1 MIRRRA
7 FTLIEL
13 MVVIAIVGILAALL
27 LPALA
32 RAKES
37 GRRAACSSNLRQLAI
52 AVTLYTT
59 DHDNL
64 YPPRKLYEA
73 WPFQFQPDYLNV
85 DVLLCPT
92 EGLPTGTG
100 DPRDADNAPRSY
112 IMNNF
117 SDYFF
122 ATLPATDWKSFTK
135 GNYPGSLSESAVT
148 DPTETILF
156 GEKKSGRPDFY
167 VDVKSP
173 LFREPE
179 VTEQRRHNTSPGDPE
194 SGGSNHAYLDG
205 SVRYTRFG
213 RTLCPVNE
221 WAVTASARTNLA
233 ICIYRK

>member
-1 MIRRRA
+1 MSRRRA

-13 MVVIAIVGILAALL
+13 LVVIAIVGILAALL

-52 AVTLYTT
+52 SAALYTT
-59 DHDNL
+59 DHDGL
-64 YPPRKLYEA
+64 FPPRKLYQS
-73 WPFQFQPDYLNV
+73 WPSQFQPGYLNV

-100 DPRDADNAPRSY
+100 DPNDADNAPRSY

-117 SDYFF
+117 SDYFS
-122 ATLPATDWKSFTK
+122 ATLSLTDWRSFTK
-135 GNYPGSLSESAVT
+135 GNYPGSLKEVEILQ
-148 DPTETILF
+148 PTETILF
-156 GEKKSGRPDFY
+156 GEKKSGRADFY

-179 VTEQRRHNTSPGDPE
+179 ITEQRRHNRASDSE

-221 WAVTASARTNLA
+221 WAVTESARTNLA